1 MESRTFCSVNFADN
15 TTGLISFKKM
25 EQMNPEKTYMILIG
39 KQNIQKEAEEIQIVT
54 EYDQEEVMLK
64 RQIKF
69 LR

>member
-1 MESRTFCSVNFADN
+1 
-15 TTGLISFKKM
+15 M